1 MRNFESFFLFKRP
14 FSITRSN
21 LSAVYPV
28 VLIVANN
35 NVRAVDIFP
44 KLKKIPLTVIEKR
57 VNTENDS
64 TNIAELNQKK

>member
-35 NVRAVDIFP
+35 NVRTVDMFP

>member
-1 MRNFESFFLFKRP
+1 M
-14 FSITRSN
+14 
-21 LSAVYPV
+21 YPV

-57 VNTENDS
+57 VKTENDS